1 MNRILGGG
9 LLSVSVLALSCTGA
23 LAQETVLDGIVVTA
37 SKTPESAID
46 ALAGSSVVT
55 KEELDQQFQAE
66 KVSDIMRTIPGV
78 TTQDNGRDTAQAIN
92 IRGLQDFGRVNV
104 IVEGARQNFQRSG
117 HAANGAFYLDP
128 EMIKSVDVTRG
139 PSTTVYGSGAIGG
152 VVAFELL
159 DADDILR
166 DGEYAAI
173 QTHDRYSTNG
183 NGKLASGVAAV
194 KVGNFDIIGQVNGH
208 WNGDYEDGSGKEI
221 ADSENETRSQFAK
234 ARWRPS
240 AGQEITATVVDLK
253 SQFVDRTE
261 ANPAQFSPLIQ
272 RDSDLT
278 NRQYTLGYT
287 FTSPDNPLIDF
298 SAKIYRNTTDLDQVR
313 RSNGAQRYFDI
324 ATDGIDV
331 FNTSRFSFGGTK
343 LALTYG
349 GDSFR
354 DEVDTLDIASNGD
367 EFTPSGDRTVSGAF
381 VQSQLSFHD
390 TVELITAL
398 RYDTYE
404 LSSDGLSTDGDHIS
418 PKVTLGVTPIKGITL
433 FSTYAEGYRAPALS
447 ETLPSG
453 QHPGFPFVILPNP
466 ALKPEV
472 AHNIEG
478 GVNLKFDGVATAG
491 DAFRAKAVVYRNRID
506 DYIGPDD
513 NSLGSSQTCTMGPA
527 SFPCGSYQYVNIG
540 EATLEGVELELNYDA
555 RSWFFIA
562 GASHVRGTDETT
574 GDPLLTIPADQL
586 TTTLGF
592 RALGDKLVAGT
603 RARFVAAQDRVPAS
617 SSLIVPTSGYSV
629 VDLFAQYE
637 LSDQAT
643 VNVNIDNL
651 FDKTYLQYLDLQND
665 PGFNARIGLTM
676 RLGAK

>member
-1 MNRILGGG
+1 
-9 LLSVSVLALSCTGA
+9 
-23 LAQETVLDGIVVTA
+23 
-37 SKTPESAID
+37 
-46 ALAGSSVVT
+46 
-55 KEELDQQFQAE
+55 
-66 KVSDIMRTIPGV
+66 
-78 TTQDNGRDTAQAIN
+78 
-92 IRGLQDFGRVNV
+92 
-104 IVEGARQNFQRSG
+104 
-117 HAANGAFYLDP
+117 
-128 EMIKSVDVTRG
+128 
-139 PSTTVYGSGAIGG
+139 
-152 VVAFELL
+152 
-159 DADDILR
+159 
-166 DGEYAAI
+166 
-173 QTHDRYSTNG
+173 
-183 NGKLASGVAAV
+183 
-194 KVGNFDIIGQVNGH
+194 
-208 WNGDYEDGSGKEI
+208 
-221 ADSENETRSQFAK
+221 
-234 ARWRPS
+234 
-240 AGQEITATVVDLK
+240 
-253 SQFVDRTE
+253 
-261 ANPAQFSPLIQ
+261 LIQ

-278 NRQYTLGYT
+278 NRQYTLGYK
-287 FTSPDNPLIDF
+287 FASPDNPLIDF
-298 SAKIYRNTTDLDQVR
+298 SAKIYRNTTDLEQLR
-313 RSNGAQRYFDI
+313 RSNNAERYFDI

-331 FNTSRFSFGGTK
+331 YNTSRFTFGSTK

-367 EFTPSGDRTVSGAF
+367 EFTPSGERTVSGAF
-381 VQSQLSFHD
+381 VQSQLSFND

-404 LSSDGLSTDGDHIS
+404 LSSDGLNSDGDHVS

-453 QHPGFPFVILPNP
+453 QHPGFPFIILPNP
-466 ALKPEV
+466 ALEAEV

-478 GVNLKFDGVATAG
+478 GVNLKFDGIATAG
-491 DAFRAKAVVYRNRID
+491 DAFRAKAVVYHNRVEN
-506 DYIGPDD
+506 YIGPSDKTQGPG
-513 NSLGSSQTCTMGPA
+513 GSPGSGQMCSAGPGIN
-527 SFPCGSYQYVNIG
+527 FPCGSYQYVNIG

-574 GDPLLTIPADQL
+574 GDPLLTVPADQL

-592 RALGDKLVAGT
+592 RALGDKLVAGS

-617 SSLIVPTSGYSV
+617 SSLIVPTSGYTI

-643 VNVNIDNL
+643 VNLNIDNL